1 MKHCAKWIFLL
12 LLICLSA
19 PLWAERVK
27 DLASVAGV
35 RENQLLGYGLVVGL
49 DGTGDST
56 SQTAFTEQSL
66 RSMLAQYGVTIPPG
80 VKIQPKNV
88 AAVTVHATLP
98 PFTKPGQRIDIT
110 ASSLGNAKSLRGGS
124 LLMTPLRGAD
134 GQVYAIAQGNLIVG
148 GLGVSGGD
156 GSRIAIN
163 VPSVGRIPNGAT
175 VERIVPTAFNNTDE
189 VILNLH
195 SPDFTTAKRLEESI
209 NKKLGTTEAQ
219 ALDAVSIKV
228 RAPKTSSQRVAFVSF
243 LETIELEPA
252 DAAAKVIV
260 NSRTGTVVIGSH
272 VSVMPAAVTHGSL
285 TVTITE
291 DVTVTQPNALSLGQ
305 TTITPKTDITV
316 EEESN
321 RMFKLDRGVTLNE
334 IVRAVNQVGA
344 APGDLVAILE
354 ALKQA
359 GALRAQLV
367 VI

>member
-12 LLICLSA
+12 LIFSLST